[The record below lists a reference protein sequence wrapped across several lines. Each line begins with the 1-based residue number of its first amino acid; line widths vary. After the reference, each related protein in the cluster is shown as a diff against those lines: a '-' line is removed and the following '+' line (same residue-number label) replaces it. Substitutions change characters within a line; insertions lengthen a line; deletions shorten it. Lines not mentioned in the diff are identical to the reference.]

1 MNLLLAPKDVDL
13 KVQRIRD
20 QKLDKNQ
27 IAQLQ
32 NLGFVEGANLR
43 VVSDVQGSVIVIVK
57 GVRVGLGKDLA
68 ECIRVSM

>member
-27 IAQLQ
+27 IAHLQ